1 MGQTVTVFE
10 GWGFRSFRPILPL
23 VDMAGVH
30 SFRSRE
36 AMGF

>member
-10 GWGFRSFRPILPL
+10 VWGVLSFRPILPL
-23 VDMAGVH
+23 VDMSGVH
-30 SFRSRE
+30 SLHSRE